1 MDHLQLQTQTAYAEL
16 LELLT
21 AIEARR
27 AIGHTG
33 GSFVLKTVKGQEY
46 YYHQHAEPGG
56 IVQRYVGRRTTMLD
70 RVVARFTEG
79 RSQVLDERQVTD
91 RLCSVLRAGGALAFD
106 TAGLRV
112 LSALADA
119 AVFRLGGVLVGTYAF
134 IALGNAL
141 GVRWASAALRTEDLD
156 IASQRTLAVA
166 VPRLR
171 ADVPKILDSLE
182 MGFLPVPGLSPR
194 DPSTSFK
201 VRGRALRVDLLTP
214 QSRGA
219 RKPVMIP
226 RFAAAAQPLPYLD
239 YLIEETLSAAAIGA
253 TAVLLTVPLPGRF
266 ALHKLVTMHA
276 RSASLQTKSQK
287 DLHQAAQVIEFLA
300 ADRPGDLRQAWEGL
314 VRRRWKKAI
323 HSGLESLKR
332 RFPDA
337 HAALEREIA

>member
-1 MDHLQLQTQTAYAEL
+1 MEHLPLQTQTAYAEL
-16 LELLT
+16 LDLLT

-27 AIGHTG
+27 EIGHTG
-33 GSFVLKTVKGQEY
+33 GSFVHKTVKGQEY

-56 IVQRYVGRRTTMLD
+56 IVQRYVGQRTPILD
-70 RVVARFTEG
+70 QVVVRFIEG
-79 RSQVLDERQVTD
+79 RSQVRAERRVSN
-91 RLCSVLRAGGALAFD
+91 RLCSVLRAGGALAID
-106 TAGLRV
+106 TAALRV

-119 AVFRLGGVLVGTYAF
+119 AVFRLGGVLVGTYAL
-134 IALGNAL
+134 ITLGNAL
-141 GVRWASAALRTEDLD
+141 GVRWDSATLRSEDLD
-156 IASQRTLAVA
+156 IASQRALAVA

-171 ADVPKILDSLE
+171 ADVPGILDSLE

-214 QSRGA
+214 QRRGA
-219 RKPVMIP
+219 QKPVMIP
-226 RFAAAAQPLPYLD
+226 RFATAAQPLPHLD
-239 YLIEETLSAAAIGA
+239 YLIEETSTTVAIGA
-253 TAVLLTVPLPGRF
+253 TAVLVTVPLPGRY

-276 RSASLQTKSQK
+276 RSASLQAKSHK

-300 ADRPGDLRQAWEGL
+300 EERPGDLRQAWEDL

-323 HSGLESLKR
+323 RPGLESLKR

-337 HAALEREIA
+337 HAALKREIA